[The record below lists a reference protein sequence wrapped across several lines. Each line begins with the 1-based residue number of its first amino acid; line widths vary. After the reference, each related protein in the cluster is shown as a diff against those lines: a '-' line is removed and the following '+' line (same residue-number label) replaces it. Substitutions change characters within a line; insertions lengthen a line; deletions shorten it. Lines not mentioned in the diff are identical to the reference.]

1 MIDLQA
7 GQAVEKMGSTVG
19 TAADEATKVLA
30 DTTKMVRSNIQQA
43 SNRYT
48 SSILTAFSGLL
59 EYLYIHFLEA
69 DPGYFFKGAP
79 PNFCIYISFLILSPN
94 KLLYLFQLLPINF
107 Y

>member
-7 GQAVEKMGSTVG
+7 GQAVEKIGSTVG

-48 SSILTAFSGLL
+48 SSILTALSGLL
-59 EYLYIHFLEA
+59 KVYTGNHFLEA
-69 DPGYFFKGAP
+69 DPGFRE
-79 PNFCIYISFLILSPN
+79 
-94 KLLYLFQLLPINF
+94 
-107 Y
+107 